1 MRSSFKHQLNRHDA
15 VPIVSKRPRCPC
27 LTIWQS
33 AHNRFGCLA
42 YEATKMDTGAEPLY
56 REGNRGSCGPLAL
69 KSTFARTM
77 PKQSAGQAACRRDTR
92 LSFGPGADR
101 MMLTGG
107 VLFGRA
113 VPEAR
118 PCERSPHVSHGCFTI
133 SQFVGLG
140 RGERQPPDQFNA
152 PIGSSCFMLLHG
164 GQGLWHLTRK
174 GDAGCLEPAHSR
186 KNWAGG
192 NAPQVFAF

>member
-1 MRSSFKHQLNRHDA
+1 VRSSFKHQLNRHDA

-33 AHNRFGCLA
+33 THNRFGCLA
-42 YEATKMDTGAEPLY
+42 YEATKMDTGAEPSY

-133 SQFVGLG
+133 SQFVGPG
-140 RGERQPPDQFNA
+140 RGERQSPNQFQRSDRIKLFHVA
-152 PIGSSCFMLLHG
+152 SRGSGPLAFNSKGRCGLLG
-164 GQGLWHLTRK
+164 
-174 GDAGCLEPAHSR
+174 AGP
-186 KNWAGG
+186 
-192 NAPQVFAF
+192 FAEKLR